1 MDKTNAQRETSNNQ
15 NHKVLITGTAGFI
28 GFHLADRLIRD
39 GYSVYGLDVIN
50 DYYDINL
57 KYARLEHHG
66 IDCKDFRSQDEG
78 NKSEAPTLNAQRP
91 TVVNDERHP
100 NSKPQT
106 SNLVRSTKHNNYHF
120 IRLDLA
126 DHDNVVNFMVEQK
139 FDYVV
144 NLAAQAGVRYSIDNP
159 KAYTHS
165 NIDGFLSILEGAR
178 YSKVKHLIYASTS
191 SVYGLNTEMP
201 LSEDQKTD
209 RPMALYAATKKANEL
224 FAHSYSHLFNL
235 PTTGLRFFT
244 VYGPWGRPD
253 MALFLFA
260 EAMIKDEPI
269 NVFNHGKM
277 IRDFTYVDDIVES
290 ITRLIPKPPTKG
302 LEFEVNGLSASIEA
316 NEVEHN
322 KLQTPNSKPIAETK
336 EQTPFQVFNIGNS
349 APVELM
355 AYIEALEK
363 ALGKT
368 AKKYFMDIQA
378 GDVPATHADVTKL
391 EEYVN
396 FRPQTS
402 VEEGVKRFVDWYLT
416 SK

>member
-1 MDKTNAQRETSNNQ
+1 MPDFK
-15 NHKVLITGTAGFI
+15 KILVTGTAGFI
-28 GFHLADRLIRD
+28 GFHLAERLIKK
-39 GYSVYGLDVIN
+39 GHKVVGLDVIN

-57 KYARLEHHG
+57 KFARLAEHG
-66 IDCKDFRSQDEG
+66 IS
-78 NKSEAPTLNAQRP
+78 AQSG
-91 TVVNDERHP
+91 VLVNS
-100 NSKPQT
+100 SKY
-106 SNLVRSTKHNNYHF
+106 SNYKF
-120 IRLDLA
+120 IQIDLA
-126 DHDNVVNFMVEQK
+126 DHDTIVNFMIEQK

-159 KAYTHS
+159 RAYTHS
-165 NIDGFLSILEGAR
+165 NIDGFLSVLEGAR

-191 SVYGLNTEMP
+191 SVYGLNTELP
-201 LSEDQKTD
+201 LSESQMTD

-224 FAHSYSHLFNL
+224 FAHSYSHLFDL

-260 EAMIKDEPI
+260 EAMLKDEPI

-290 ITRLIPKPPTKG
+290 ITRLIPKPLTPRYNLTPSSSNHSG
-302 LEFEVNGLSASIEA
+302 TASNA
-316 NEVEHN
+316 
-322 KLQTPNSKPIAETK
+322 PA
-336 EQTPFQVFNIGNS
+336 QVFNIGNS
-349 APVELM
+349 APIQLM

-368 AKKYFMDIQA
+368 AKKNFMDIQA
-378 GDVPATHADVTKL
+378 GDVPATHADVSKL

-402 VEEGVKRFVDWYLT
+402 VEEGVKRFVDWYRYNKKQN
-416 SK
+416 SNN